1 MPCSSQVT
9 HQLIGTFDIFPMQ
22 EIFVAVVMAFLL
34 VISTSLWLYNLLEL
48 RKEVE
53 DEIVNV
59 ITTLGSELCKDCV
72 EFLPNYAVLFAAVV
86 SC

>member
-1 MPCSSQVT
+1 V
-9 HQLIGTFDIFPMQ
+9 Q
-22 EIFVAVVMAFLL
+22 EIIVAVVMAFLL

-53 DEIVNV
+53 SEIVNV
-59 ITTLGSELCKDCV
+59 ITTLASGCKNCV
-72 EFLPNYAVLFAAVV
+72 EFLPNYAKLFASVV

>member
-1 MPCSSQVT
+1 
-9 HQLIGTFDIFPMQ
+9 
-22 EIFVAVVMAFLL
+22 MAFLL

-59 ITTLGSELCKDCV
+59 ITTVGPELCDTCV
-72 EFLPNYAVLFAAVV
+72 EFLPNYAMLFTAVV
-86 SC
+86 SAFYFIQNSGI